1 MADARHARSGIC
13 ESGTAVS
20 GRVPYTLLATIGGT
34 ARHLILESFTLDES
48 LDGAPRPRHGA
59 RPRLDAH
66 GGPGAPPR
74 R

>member
-20 GRVPYTLLATIGGT
+20 GRVPYTLRATIGGT
-34 ARHLILESFTLDES
+34 ARPLILESFTLDDS
-48 LDGAPRPRHGA
+48 LDGAPA
-59 RPRLDAH
+59 RATARVPRLDAQ

-74 R
+74 